1 MKKVVWELFSP
12 GFSEDWHMQEYID
25 CEKIEYLILSIMGTF
40 DEKYQFITTKLSET
54 LERVDI
60 VQKRKRNPKNPLL
73 TFQKKSISNGNLR
86 YSWNT
91 FSKQKK
97 K

>member
-1 MKKVVWELFSP
+1 
-12 GFSEDWHMQEYID
+12 MQEYID

-73 TFQKKSISNGNLR
+73 TFQKKNL
-86 YSWNT
+86 
-91 FSKQKK
+91 FPMCG
-97 K
+97 

>member
-1 MKKVVWELFSP
+1 
-12 GFSEDWHMQEYID
+12 
-25 CEKIEYLILSIMGTF
+25 MGTF

-54 LERVDI
+54 LERVDTKKKEI
-60 VQKRKRNPKNPLL
+60 QKILYL
-73 TFQKKSISNGNLR
+73 HFKKIYFLCVVSGNLR
-86 YSWNT
+86 YSWNK

>member
-1 MKKVVWELFSP
+1 
-12 GFSEDWHMQEYID
+12 MQEYID

-60 VQKRKRNPKNPLL
+60 VQKKRNPKNPLL
-73 TFQKKSISNGNLR
+73 TFQKKNLFLMCGFWQFKIFLE
-86 YSWNT
+86 YI
-91 FSKQKK
+91 F
-97 K
+97 

>member
-1 MKKVVWELFSP
+1 
-12 GFSEDWHMQEYID
+12 MQEYID

-60 VQKRKRNPKNPLL
+60 VQKRKRNPKNP
-73 TFQKKSISNGNLR
+73 ISYVIFL
-86 YSWNT
+86 
-91 FSKQKK
+91 SKIFLEYIF
-97 K
+97 

>member
-1 MKKVVWELFSP
+1 
-12 GFSEDWHMQEYID
+12 MQEYID

-73 TFQKKSISNGNLR
+73 TFQKKNL
-86 YSWNT
+86 
-91 FSKQKK
+91 FLM
-97 K
+97 

>member
-12 GFSEDWHMQEYID
+12 GFSEDWHIQEYID

-54 LERVDI
+54 LERVDTKKKEI
-60 VQKRKRNPKNPLL
+60 QKILYIL
-73 TFQKKSISNGNLR
+73 TFKKKTYFLCVVSGNLR
-86 YSWNT
+86 YSWNI
-91 FSKQKK
+91 FSKQ
-97 K
+97 

>member
-40 DEKYQFITTKLSET
+40 DEKYQFIMTKLSHCTADLGVHSSEIRGLCLMKWPSKT
-54 LERVDI
+54 L
-60 VQKRKRNPKNPLL
+60 Q
-73 TFQKKSISNGNLR
+73 NLP
-86 YSWNT
+86 Y
-91 FSKQKK
+91 F
-97 K
+97 